1 MLRKTVLAVAT
12 LLIST
17 SGAYAQTT
25 LLSLNSQPGDYIGQG
40 QQRTWTAADGWFSAQ
55 SNFDNGVSLSF
66 SGNDPSVWWYLD
78 FAAPGNLRLAPGV
91 YEQATRFP
99 FQQATAPGLN
109 VSGEGRGCNTLT
121 GRFEVLEATY
131 GPSGEVLTFAAD
143 FEQHCEGG
151 GPALSG
157 SIRYNAGP
165 VPNRCT
171 SRTATVK
178 GLNED
183 VAATVTSANARYVLA
198 GILTQVQNALDKKA
212 SRNAR
217 NKLVDLTAYVVAYSH
232 LSSADPRHVNAEV
245 ANDLACAAAN
255 VMTNIAVP

>member
-1 MLRKTVLAVAT
+1 MWRKTVLAVAT

-40 QQRTWTAADGWFSAQ
+40 QQRTLTVADGRFSAN

-66 SGNDPSVWWYLD
+66 YGNDPSVWWYLD

-91 YEQATRFP
+91 YEHATRFP
-99 FQQATAPGLN
+99 FQEPTAPGLN

-121 GRFEVLEATY
+121 GRFEVFEVSY

-143 FEQHCEGG
+143 FEQHCEGLG
-151 GPALSG
+151 AALSG

-165 VPNRCT
+165 VPSRCT
-171 SRTATVK
+171 SRTATLE
-178 GLNED
+178 GLNEE
-183 VAATVTSANARYVLA
+183 VASVVTNANARNTLA
-198 GILTQVQNALDKKA
+198 GILTQVRSALDKKA
-212 SRNAR
+212 PRSAR
-217 NKLVDLTAYVVAYSH
+217 NRLVDFIDYAVAYSH
-232 LSSADPRHVNAEV
+232 LSPSDSRHVSVAV
-245 ANDLACAAAN
+245 ANDLSCSAAN
-255 VMTNIAVP
+255 VMTNISVP